1 MSNKAEKLD
10 RISARLDKKSQ
21 GKADYLLAIGYGPT
35 ALVREGIDLL
45 YQKTINAKTPSIPA
59 LLKSLSETNGEG
71 PKNLSEK
78 HNKYYKELLIE
89 KHIG

>member
-10 RISARLDKKSQ
+10 RISARLDEKSRE
-21 GKADYLLAIGYGPT
+21 KANYLMAAGYGPT
-35 ALVREGIDLL
+35 DLVREGIDLL
-45 YQKTINAKTPSIPA
+45 YQKAIKAKMPSIPA

-71 PKNLSEK
+71 PRNLSEK
-78 HNKYYKELLIE
+78 HKQYYKELLID